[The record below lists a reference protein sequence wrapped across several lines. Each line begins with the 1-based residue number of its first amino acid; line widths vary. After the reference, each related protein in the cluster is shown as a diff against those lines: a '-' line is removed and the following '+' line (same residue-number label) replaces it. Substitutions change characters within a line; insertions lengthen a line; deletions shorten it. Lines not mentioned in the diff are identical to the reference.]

1 MKNKK
6 IISVFLLL
14 LFALA
19 GCGQESAKTEDV
31 IKIGLL
37 RIDDSVPFYVAEQ
50 EGLFKDAGLNVELVS
65 FSSSSDQAVAL
76 EAGELDMAMND
87 MIVQCL
93 LKKNAT
99 DTKALEIAYGAEA
112 AEGRFL
118 VVAAPDSGIEKPAD
132 LLGKNVGISSNTMM
146 DYLFERFEEIYDL
159 DTEKINKVNMPNLSL
174 RLEAVLNGK
183 DLDAAILPDPL
194 AAYAVAEGCTIVIDD
209 TKLGYNLS
217 RSVVLA
223 KNDFLNENA
232 DKAQALM
239 DCYDRAKELLNA
251 DPEKYRALA
260 LEVANVPAELAQSYP
275 APKYTVGVLPDEEYV
290 ADIVSWLVERGLISE
305 EYTYEDLVWDGE
317 K

>member
-1 MKNKK
+1 MNKR
-6 IISVFLLL
+6 ILAVFVLLL
-14 LFALA
+14 TVLT
-19 GCGQESAKTEDV
+19 GCGQQTEKTDEA

-50 EGLFKDAGLNVELVS
+50 EDLFKKAGLNVELVS
-65 FSSSSDQAVAL
+65 FSSSSDQALAM

-93 LKKNAT
+93 MKKNSFE
-99 DTKALEIAYGAEA
+99 TKAVEIAYGAEA

-118 VVAAPDSGIEKPAD
+118 VVAAPNSGIKEPAD

-146 DYLFERFEEIYDL
+146 DYLFEKFEDIYGL
-159 DTEKINKVNMPNLSL
+159 DAEKINKVNMPNLAL

-194 AAYAVAEGCTIVIDD
+194 AAYAVAEGCTIVVDD
-209 TKLGYNLS
+209 TKLGVNLS

-223 KNDFLNENA
+223 DADFLKNNEE
-232 DKAQALM
+232 KTKLLLKCYAQ
-239 DCYDRAKELLNA
+239 AKELLN
-251 DPEKYRALA
+251 DNPEKYRTLA
-260 LEVANVPAELAQSYP
+260 LEVANVPASLAESYP

-290 ADIVSWLVERGLISE
+290 NDVVAWLMKRGLIDE
-305 EYTYEDLVWDGE
+305 KYTYEDLVWDGN
-317 K
+317 